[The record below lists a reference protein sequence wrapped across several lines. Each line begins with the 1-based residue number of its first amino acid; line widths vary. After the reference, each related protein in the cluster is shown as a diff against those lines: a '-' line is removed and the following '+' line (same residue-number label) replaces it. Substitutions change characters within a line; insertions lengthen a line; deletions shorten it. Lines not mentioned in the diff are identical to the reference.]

1 LIIDAMKKFI
11 LLSLVSLCLCGCPI
25 CYDDPCIDIYI
36 ENNSEDSIATISKYP
51 WDYIGIR
58 DTVLYLDIKRNYYSD
73 SIREWFSSE
82 NCHFSSA
89 CRRIDN
95 HYDFDTLSIFIISYS
110 TYKTKTWEQ
119 IAKDYDILA
128 RYDITNE
135 NVESRVEGDYGKIV
149 LPYPPNEEIADIYT
163 YIPKK

>member
-1 LIIDAMKKFI
+1 MKKFI

-25 CYDDPCIDIYI
+25 CYDDSSIDIYI
-36 ENNSEDSIATISKYP
+36 ENNSEDTIAAISKLHYS
-51 WDYIGIR
+51 YKGNR
-58 DTVLYLDIKRNYYSD
+58 DTVLSSRNMREIVSSD
-73 SIREWFSSE
+73 SIREWVKYGETDFG
-82 NCHFSSA
+82 NA
-89 CRRIDN
+89 CYLIED
-95 HYDFDTLSIFIISYS
+95 HYDFDTLSIFILSYS

>member
-1 LIIDAMKKFI
+1 MKKIYIYTIALVACI
-11 LLSLVSLCLCGCPI
+11 LQGCPI

-36 ENNSEDSIATISKYP
+36 ENNSEDTIAAISKINYK
-51 WDYIGIR
+51 YVGCL
-58 DTVLYLDIKRNYYSD
+58 DTILGHNLKDIIDSD
-73 SIREWFSSE
+73 TIREWAFSS
-82 NCHFSSA
+82 FTDFA
-89 CRRIDN
+89 KAVQKIDN
-95 HYDFDTLSIFIISYS
+95 KFDFDTLSIFVISYS